1 VPRTPYIGK
10 LRQSKNGHQHR
21 NQIPTLRPA
30 GRCWWCWCVLVSEV
44 ATWQPRS
51 LLFVNFFRY
60 SVFSKT
66 SSSSSSS
73 SYHIHNHNG
82 FSTSFRLFSLENC
95 TSIRCSHRSLQW
107 PALLL
112 RQDPGMKKQFP
123 NDMEKHE
130 LIAIFYRL
138 SRSASLSSSL
148 RRLSRSR
155 SSASEYLQMTIE
167 SAELTSVQGLRQQGC
182 W

>member
-1 VPRTPYIGK
+1 MDTSTVTKTPRY
-10 LRQSKNGHQHR
+10 
-21 NQIPTLRPA
+21 
-30 GRCWWCWCVLVSEV
+30 GRLLVSEV

-73 SYHIHNHNG
+73 SSYHLHNHNG

-95 TSIRCSHRSLQW
+95 TSTRCSHRSLQW
-107 PALLL
+107 PALLF

-130 LIAIFYRL
+130 LIAAFYRL
-138 SRSASLSSSL
+138 SRSASLSSSP
-148 RRLSRSR
+148 RKLSRSR

-167 SAELTSVQGLRQQGC
+167 SAELTSV
-182 W
+182 